1 MRYFKQRRNSIMG
14 VEQIIQIAGQYGVFG
29 ALLVYM
35 IIIFTKLSNKMI
47 EVIEK
52 NSEVMGAVSAVIERC
67 KKE

>member
-1 MRYFKQRRNSIMG
+1 MG
-14 VEQIIQIAGQYGVFG
+14 VEQIIQLAAQYGVFG

-52 NSEVMGAVSAVIERC
+52 NSEVMGAVSAVIEKC
-67 KKE
+67 KRD